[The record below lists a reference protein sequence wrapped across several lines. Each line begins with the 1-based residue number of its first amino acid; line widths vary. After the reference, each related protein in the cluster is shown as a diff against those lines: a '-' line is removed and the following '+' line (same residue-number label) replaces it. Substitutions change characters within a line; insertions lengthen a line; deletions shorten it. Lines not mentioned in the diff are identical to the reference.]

1 MSRFFG
7 EVRQLAYLVPDIE
20 AAMEYWAQGLGVG
33 PWYYNPRVPIV
44 NYTYRGERYEPHN
57 SVALANSG
65 GLQIELLQTR
75 NDVPSMYRDFLR
87 AGHTGVQHIAY
98 WTEAFDADLK
108 RAEGLG
114 FKVCMSGEVGANGRF
129 VYFEEP
135 ASKPGPY
142 PGTVIELSEVAGP
155 KGRLFKLIREAS
167 ANWDGSEPVRAFPD
181 LRTL

>member
-7 EVRQLAYLVPDIE
+7 EIRQVAYLVPDIE
-20 AAMEYWAQGLGVG
+20 TAMDYWASTLGVG
-33 PWYYNPRVPIV
+33 PWFYNPRVPIV

-57 SVALANSG
+57 SVALANAG

-87 AGHTGVQHIAY
+87 AGLSGVQHVAY
-98 WTEAFDADLK
+98 WTQTFDADLA
-108 RAEGLG
+108 RAEAAG
-114 FKVCMSGEVGANGRF
+114 FKVCMGGEVGENGRF
-129 VYFEEP
+129 VYFETL
-135 ASKPGPY
+135 ANGGAL
-142 PGTVIELSEVAGP
+142 PGTVVELSEVAGP

-167 ANWDGSEPVRAFPD
+167 ANWDGSEPIRAFPD